1 MLFGIEMPRGEIPE
15 LPEARD
21 VRIKRAFEAAHR
33 HLEGIAGVEHE
44 RVGRRDQRVP
54 IGRLDIDA
62 DLPSRI
68 GAGVAERDDLLFQP
82 HLQPAERHRRRLREF
97 KLEVAQSAAENR
109 TVPQLLDQRAD
120 AVRRP
125 GQRAVDAFMRQQH
138 AAFQLKVSADRPQ
151 RPAQFAEIRQGCE
164 LIEGGDF
171 MGHRADLAGGRRRG
185 KPVNHPRF

>member
-1 MLFGIEMPRGEIPE
+1 MTSLLIPLLGLLSLGAFAQAVTERDAFVEHEALAAPAAVRLVHLFQIFQDAALEVIDLGKAAREQMRAGLLAADAAGAEHRDPAMLFGIEMPRGEIPE

-68 GAGVAERDDLLFQP
+68 GAGVAERDDL
-82 HLQPAERHRRRLREF
+82 
-97 KLEVAQSAAENR
+97 
-109 TVPQLLDQRAD
+109 
-120 AVRRP
+120 
-125 GQRAVDAFMRQQH
+125 
-138 AAFQLKVSADRPQ
+138 
-151 RPAQFAEIRQGCE
+151 
-164 LIEGGDF
+164 
-171 MGHRADLAGGRRRG
+171 
-185 KPVNHPRF
+185 